1 MRVLVSGSTG
11 FVGAELTRRLRA
23 RGDFVVPVTRRRPDL
38 GEVGIDLESGR
49 LDTSRLPG
57 GTLEGIDASVHLA
70 GSPII
75 GRWSAA
81 KMERIRSSR
90 VAVGDLIARSLA
102 ALDRP
107 PSVHVTGSAVG
118 YYGSRGEELLEES
131 SGAGE
136 GFLPDVC
143 RAWEAA
149 AEPAARAGV
158 RTVAVRT
165 GIVIGP
171 GGMLGPQLPL
181 FRLGLGGRLGDGRQ
195 WMSWI
200 SLEDEVAVVLR
211 ALDDPS
217 LSGPVNATAPNPVR
231 NAEYTEALG
240 RALRRPTVLSVPA
253 LAIRLAL
260 GDGPANEMLLA
271 SQRAVP
277 ARLKAAGHAFSHERI
292 EDALAAAL

>member
-11 FVGAELTRRLRA
+11 FIGAELTRRLRA
-23 RGDFVVPVTRRRPDL
+23 RGDVVVPVTRRRPDL
-38 GEVGIDLESGR
+38 GEVGVDLEAGR

-57 GTLEGIDASVHLA
+57 GTLEGVDASVHLA
-70 GSPII
+70 GAPII

-90 VAVGDLIARSLA
+90 IAVGDLLARSLA
-102 ALDRP
+102 ALERP

-118 YYGSRGEELLEES
+118 YYGNRGEEVLEES
-131 SGAGE
+131 SGPGE

-149 AEPAARAGV
+149 VEPAATAGV

-165 GIVIGP
+165 GVVIGP
-171 GGMLGPQLPL
+171 GGMLGPQLL
-181 FRLGLGGRLGDGRQ
+181 VFRLGLGGRLGDGRQ
-195 WMSWI
+195 WTSWI
-200 SLEDEVAVVLR
+200 SLEDEVRILLR
-211 ALDDPS
+211 ALDDPA

-231 NAEYTEALG
+231 NEEYTAALG
-240 RALRRPTVLSVPA
+240 HLLKRPTVLSVPA
-253 LAIRLAL
+253 VVLRLAL
-260 GDGPANEMLLA
+260 GDGPADEMLLA

-277 ARLKAAGHAFSHERI
+277 ARLAAAGHGFSHERI